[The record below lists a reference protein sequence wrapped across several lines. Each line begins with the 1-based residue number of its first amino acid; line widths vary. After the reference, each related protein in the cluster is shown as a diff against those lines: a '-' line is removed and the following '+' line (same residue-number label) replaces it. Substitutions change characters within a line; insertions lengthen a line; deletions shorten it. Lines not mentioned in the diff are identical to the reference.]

1 MEAPSQRQHRR
12 TGSKE
17 AVMHTIGAQRVRNTP
32 IGSIRDPRGVRVIQK
47 LLDAYSI
54 NIEHTSERHLL
65 NGPDRTAG
73 LEISTRTVYCCY
85 GATFERV
92 FHEIAHIVT
101 APPDIDYETVPED
114 FLLLQLER
122 CWCRHLKVGDKLLRA
137 VLKWQGG
144 TAVPLISEEENAMLD
159 EVADY
164 ERSYAWRQGF
174 RRLRKI
180 GLIDNSNRP
189 TLRSATWTED
199 VIKDLRRSLGE
210 KRTET

>member
-1 MEAPSQRQHRR
+1 MIASIEKDH
-12 TGSKE
+12 
-17 AVMHTIGAQRVRNTP
+17 VRNTP

-47 LLDAYSI
+47 LLDAYAI
-54 NIEHTSERHLL
+54 NIEHTSERRLL

-101 APPDIDYETVPED
+101 APPDLDYETVPED

-122 CWCRHLKVGDKLLRA
+122 CWCRHLKVGDKLFRA

-144 TAVPLISEEENAMLD
+144 TTVPLISEEENAMLE

-174 RRLRKI
+174 RRLRAI
-180 GLIDNSNRP
+180 GLIDDSNRP
-189 TLRSATWTED
+189 TLRPAAWTDD
-199 VIKDLRRSLGE
+199 VIKDLRMKIGE
-210 KRTET
+210 KRTEE